1 MHADWERL
9 VIEDEIGY
17 GAYGTVYR
25 VNLDGRSYARKRI
38 VVPRDEDEYREM
50 LSMWG
55 SPELV
60 REYSRESAAKLM
72 EEISILQKFRDHP
85 NIVSV
90 LDSRLLEKENG
101 FEIDI
106 LMECLK
112 PYTEYETIHEMKE
125 EDVLRLGIDL
135 CSALCACEKEKV
147 LHRDLKIA
155 NILVS
160 EDGTFKLCDFGTAKQ
175 LEKTLTENSVK
186 GTFTY
191 MAPEVYHGKSY
202 NNRADIYS
210 LGMILYRIMNRG
222 REPFIPA
229 DQRMIAYGEREA
241 ALNRRMNG
249 EALPPP
255 ADASDELA
263 EVLLKACAYYPG
275 KRYGTA
281 EEFQKELQQILNG
294 EREKK
299 GKPSSEKY
307 GKRGAAF
314 YKKAAAVFVL
324 FLILTVSCGAG
335 GSYIYREYF
344 VNLCDQE
351 IIGRL
356 REDYGFISTAR
367 LNGNGT
373 LFLEKDQDLLCTVK
387 NREYPWMN
395 KKDAV
400 QKIVF
405 GKEMKGLNNDE
416 YETEM
421 FVDENLF
428 RSCRNLR
435 EIRIEGDELDLTL
448 IGGDPFAGD
457 TNLLKISC
465 RDDAS
470 IHLEDETFSDSAWIR
485 SAEYVTLGTTFYKYN
500 GSAEEVSGIPDRVV
514 RIQPSAFKNNSTV
527 REITLPEGLEFIG
540 SSAFSGCTQLSVLCI
555 PSSVGFVE
563 RDAFLGCK
571 SLTGLTVLPGTSSYC
586 MKDGA
591 LYNADMTELIW
602 CSPAVSGSFAIPET
616 VKSVSQTAMEDCS
629 EITSLTLPD
638 MENITAGSFSL
649 KCPGLTSFH
658 ISETGSVFS
667 LIDGILCIHGQ
678 DGRTTAAACLKD
690 VSGEITVPEDVFGIN
705 QYAFYACSGLTK
717 ITVPDSVQFIMSS
730 AFEDCGN
737 LETVILP
744 GSLSALLSHA
754 FDGCTNLKDIW
765 YGGSE
770 EEWERLTGN
779 YDIGINTEKTTVHFV

>member
-1 MHADWERL
+1 MQIDWESI

-25 VNLDGRSYARKRI
+25 VNMDGMSYALKRI
-38 VVPRDEDEYREM
+38 VVPQDEDEYREM

-72 EEISILQKFRDHP
+72 EEIDILRKFRNHP

-90 LDSRLLEKENG
+90 LDSRLLEKETG

-106 LMECLK
+106 LMECLQ
-112 PYTEYETIHEMKE
+112 PFTEYETIHEMKE

-135 CSALCACEKEKV
+135 CSALSACEKEKV
-147 LHRDLKIA
+147 LHRDLKTA

-160 EDGTFKLCDFGTAKQ
+160 GDGIFKLCDFGTAKQ

-229 DQRMIAYGEREA
+229 DQRMIAYGEKEA

-263 EVLLKACAYYPG
+263 DVLLKACAYYPG

-281 EEFQKELQQILNG
+281 EEFQKELRQILNG

-299 GKPSSEKY
+299 GKLSSEKY

-314 YKKAAAVFVL
+314 YKKAAAVISL
-324 FLILTVSCGAG
+324 FLLLAVFCGAAG
-335 GSYIYREYF
+335 AYIYREYF

-351 IIGRL
+351 ILARIQ
-356 REDYGFISTAR
+356 EDYGIISTAR

-373 LFLEKDQDLLCTVK
+373 LFLEKDQDLICTIK

-395 KKDAV
+395 KKDSV

-405 GKEMKGLNNDE
+405 GKEMKGLYNDG

-421 FVDENLF
+421 FANEDLF

-435 EIRIEGDELDLTL
+435 EIRIEGETLNLSL

-465 RDDAS
+465 SDDAG
-470 IHLEDETFSDSAWIR
+470 IILEDETFSDSAWIR
-485 SAEYVTLGTTFYKYN
+485 STEYVTLGTTFCKYN
-500 GSAEEVSGIPDRVV
+500 GNAEDVSGIPDRVV

-527 REITLPEGLEFIG
+527 RKITLPEGLKFIG
-540 SSAFSGCTQLSVLCI
+540 SSAFTGCSLLSELCI
-555 PSSVGFVE
+555 PSSVEYVE

-571 SLTGLTVLPGTSSYC
+571 SLTGLTVHPGNSSYC

-602 CSPAVSGSFAIPET
+602 CSPAVGGPFSIPET
-616 VKSVSQTAMEDCS
+616 VKSVSQTAMSDCS
-629 EITSLTLPD
+629 DITSLTLPD
-638 MENITAGSFSL
+638 IENISAGSFSL
-649 KCPGLTSFH
+649 KCPGLTAVH
-658 ISETGSVFS
+658 ISETGSAFFMK
-667 LIDGILCIHGQ
+667 DGILCIHGQ
-678 DGRTTAAACLKD
+678 DGRTTAAVCLKD
-690 VSGEITVPEDVFGIN
+690 ISGEITVPEGVFGIN

-717 ITVPDSVQFIMSS
+717 ITIPESVQFVMSS
-730 AFEDCGN
+730 AFEDCKN

-770 EEWERLTGN
+770 EEWERLTGS
-779 YDIGINTEKTTVHFV
+779 YDTGIDMEKTTVHFA